1 LLNQRHRDV
10 RCSYPAYIKKNFSLK
25 AARLLWGIPIA
36 AVATHLLLAPV
47 ITSAAG
53 PTIRPGT
60 TTTYGVLAG
69 STITNTGPTTIS
81 GTAGGDVGLFPGTAY
96 TGSGSVTI
104 TGTNHINDSVASIA
118 QTDLVTAYNDLGVPY
133 PTILSSPD
141 LAGRTLLAGTFAAT
155 AGTLANSGKVILDAK
170 GDPNAVFVFQAAS
183 TVITSVGSTMTLANG
198 AQACNVYWRVGSSAT
213 IGVNSTFIGHVY
225 ALTSITAN
233 TGASI
238 TGQLLARNGAVTLD
252 NNTIRNN
259 ACITVTTTSAAARVT
274 TVAPRVTTVLPR
286 VTTVLPRATTVAPRV
301 TTVPPSATTVAPG
314 ATTTVPDELAI
325 LPRTGAYTETLIF
338 LAVVLVILGIVKIV
352 VDRRRY

>member
-1 LLNQRHRDV
+1 M
-10 RCSYPAYIKKNFSLK
+10 KKNFSLK

-69 STITNTGPTTIS
+69 SAITNTGPTTIS

-104 TGTNHINDSVASIA
+104 TGTNHINDSAASIA
-118 QTDLVTAYNDLGVPY
+118 QNDLVTAYDDLGVPA

-141 LAGRTLLAGTFAAT
+141 LAGRTLLAGTYAAT
-155 AGTLANSGKVILDAK
+155 AGTLANSGNVILDAQ
-170 GDPNAVFVFQAAS
+170 GDPTAVFVFQAAS
-183 TVITSVGSTMTLANG
+183 TAITSVGSTMTLANG

-252 NNTIRNN
+252 TNTITNN
-259 ACITVTTTSAAARVT
+259 LCTAAVTTSTAAG
-274 TVAPRVTTVLPR
+274 
-286 VTTVLPRATTVAPRV
+286 ATTLAPG
-301 TTVPPSATTVAPG
+301 ATTVAPG
-314 ATTTVPDELAI
+314 STTTVPDETGI

-352 VDRRRY
+352 VDRRRF

>member
-1 LLNQRHRDV
+1 M

-69 STITNTGPTTIS
+69 STITNTGATTIS

-96 TGSGSVTI
+96 TGSGSVT
-104 TGTNHINDSVASIA
+104 GTNHINDSAASIA
-118 QTDLVTAYNDLGVPY
+118 QNDLVTAYDDLGVPA

-141 LAGRTLLAGTFAAT
+141 LAGRTLLAGTYAAT
-155 AGTLANSGKVILDAK
+155 AGTLANSGNVILDAQ
-170 GDPNAVFVFQAAS
+170 GDPTAVFVFQAAS
-183 TVITSVGSTMTLANG
+183 TAITSVGSTMTLANG

-252 NNTIRNN
+252 TNTITNN
-259 ACITVTTTSAAARVT
+259 VCTAAATTSTAAG
-274 TVAPRVTTVLPR
+274 
-286 VTTVLPRATTVAPRV
+286 ATTLAPG
-301 TTVPPSATTVAPG
+301 ATTVAPG
-314 ATTTVPDELAI
+314 STTTATTSTAAGATTLAPGATTVAPGSTTTVPDESGI

>member
-1 LLNQRHRDV
+1 MLNHGHRSV
-10 RCSYPAYIKKNFSLK
+10 RCSYPAYMKKNFSLK
-25 AARLLWGIPIA
+25 ASRLLWGIPIA
-36 AVATHLLLAPV
+36 AVATHLMLAPV

-104 TGTNHINDSVASIA
+104 TGTNHINDSAASIA
-118 QTDLVTAYNDLGVPY
+118 QNDLVTAYDDLGVPA

-141 LAGRTLLAGTFAAT
+141 LAGRTLLAGTYAAT
-155 AGTLANSGKVILDAK
+155 AGTLANSGNVILDAQ
-170 GDPNAVFVFQAAS
+170 GDPTAVFVFQAAS
-183 TVITSVGSTMTLANG
+183 TAITSVGSTMTLANG

-252 NNTIRNN
+252 TNTITNN
-259 ACITVTTTSAAARVT
+259 VCTAAATTSTAAG
-274 TVAPRVTTVLPR
+274 
-286 VTTVLPRATTVAPRV
+286 ATTLAPG
-301 TTVPPSATTVAPG
+301 ATTVAPG
-314 ATTTVPDELAI
+314 LTTTVPDESGI

-352 VDRRRY
+352 VDRRRF

>member
-1 LLNQRHRDV
+1 M
-10 RCSYPAYIKKNFSLK
+10 KKNFSLK

-104 TGTNHINDSVASIA
+104 TGTSHITDSAASIA
-118 QTDLVTAYNDLGVPY
+118 QTDLVTAYNDLGVPS

-141 LAGRTLLAGTFAAT
+141 LAGRRLLAGTYAAT
-155 AGTLANSGKVILDAK
+155 AGTLATTGNVILDAQ
-170 GDPNAVFVFQAAS
+170 GDPTAVFVFQAAS
-183 TVITSVGSTMTLANG
+183 TAITSVGSTMALANG

-213 IGVNSTFIGHVY
+213 NGVNSTFIGHVY

-252 NNTIRNN
+252 TNTITNN
-259 ACITVTTTSAAARVT
+259 VCTAAATTSTAAG
-274 TVAPRVTTVLPR
+274 
-286 VTTVLPRATTVAPRV
+286 ATTLAPG
-301 TTVPPSATTVAPG
+301 ATTVAPG
-314 ATTTVPDELAI
+314 LTTTVPDETGI

-352 VDRRRY
+352 VDRRRF

>member
-1 LLNQRHRDV
+1 M
-10 RCSYPAYIKKNFSLK
+10 KKNFSLK

-69 STITNTGPTTIS
+69 SAITNTGPTTIS

-96 TGSGSVTI
+96 TGSGSVTSS
-104 TGTNHINDSVASIA
+104 GTNHINDSAASIA
-118 QTDLVTAYNDLGVPY
+118 QNDLVTAYDDLGVPA

-141 LAGRTLLAGTFAAT
+141 LAGRTLLAGTYAAT
-155 AGTLANSGKVILDAK
+155 AGTLANSGNVILDAQ
-170 GDPNAVFVFQAAS
+170 GDPTAVFVFQAAS
-183 TVITSVGSTMTLANG
+183 TAITSVGSTMTLANG

-252 NNTIRNN
+252 ANTITNN
-259 ACITVTTTSAAARVT
+259 VCTAAATTSTAAG
-274 TVAPRVTTVLPR
+274 
-286 VTTVLPRATTVAPRV
+286 ATTLAPG
-301 TTVPPSATTVAPG
+301 ATTVAPG
-314 ATTTVPDELAI
+314 ATTTVPDEI
-325 LPRTGAYTETLIF
+325 DVLPRTGAYTETLIF

-352 VDRRRY
+352 VDRRRF

>member
-1 LLNQRHRDV
+1 M
-10 RCSYPAYIKKNFSLK
+10 KKNFSLK

-60 TTTYGVLAG
+60 TTTYGILAG
-69 STITNTGPTTIS
+69 SAITNTGPTTIS

-96 TGSGSVTI
+96 TGSGSVTSS
-104 TGTNHINDSVASIA
+104 GTNHINDSAASIA
-118 QTDLVTAYNDLGVPY
+118 QNDLVTAYDDLGVPA

-141 LAGRTLLAGTFAAT
+141 LAGRTLLAGTYAAT
-155 AGTLANSGKVILDAK
+155 AGTLANSGNVILDAQ
-170 GDPNAVFVFQAAS
+170 GDPTAVFVFQAAS
-183 TVITSVGSTMTLANG
+183 TAITSVGSTMTLANG

-252 NNTIRNN
+252 TNTITNN
-259 ACITVTTTSAAARVT
+259 VCTAAATTSTAAG
-274 TVAPRVTTVLPR
+274 
-286 VTTVLPRATTVAPRV
+286 ATTLAPG
-301 TTVPPSATTVAPG
+301 ATTVAPG
-314 ATTTVPDELAI
+314 STTTVPDESGI

-352 VDRRRY
+352 VDRRRF

>member
-1 LLNQRHRDV
+1 M
-10 RCSYPAYIKKNFSLK
+10 KKNFSLK

-104 TGTNHINDSVASIA
+104 TGTSHITDSAASIA
-118 QTDLVTAYNDLGVPY
+118 QTDLVTAYNDLGVPS

-141 LAGRTLLAGTFAAT
+141 LAGRRLLAGTYAAT
-155 AGTLANSGKVILDAK
+155 AGTLANSGNVILDAQ
-170 GDPNAVFVFQAAS
+170 GDPTAVFVFQAAS
-183 TVITSVGSTMTLANG
+183 TAITSVGSTMTLANG

-259 ACITVTTTSAAARVT
+259 ACTAVVTTSTAAAG
-274 TVAPRVTTVLPR
+274 
-286 VTTVLPRATTVAPRV
+286 ATTVAPAR
-301 TTVPPSATTVAPG
+301 TTVAPGRTTVAPG
-314 ATTTVPDELAI
+314 ATTTTPDSGGA
-325 LPRTGAYTETLIF
+325 LPQTGAYTETLIF

-352 VDRRRY
+352 VDRRRF

>member
-1 LLNQRHRDV
+1 M
-10 RCSYPAYIKKNFSLK
+10 KKIFSLK
-25 AARLLWGIPIA
+25 ASRFFWGIPIA
-36 AVATHLLLAPV
+36 AVAAHLLLAPA

-53 PTIRPGT
+53 PIIRQGT

-69 STITNTGPTTIS
+69 STITNTGATTIS
-81 GTAGGDVGLFPGTAY
+81 GTAGGDVGLSPGTSF
-96 TGSGSVTI
+96 TGRSSVTI
-104 TGTNHINDSVASIA
+104 SGTVHIANSAASIA
-118 QTDLVTAYNDLGVPY
+118 KTDLVRAYNDLGVPS
-133 PTILSSPD
+133 PSILSSPD
-141 LAGRTLLAGTFAAT
+141 LAGRTLVAGTYAAT

-183 TVITSVGSTMTLANG
+183 TLITSVGSSMTLANG

-213 IGVNSTFIGHVY
+213 IGVNSTLIGHVY

-233 TGASI
+233 TGARI

-252 NNTIRNN
+252 TNTIRNN

-274 TVAPRVTTVLPR
+274 TVAPRVTTVPPR
-286 VTTVLPRATTVAPRV
+286 VTTVPPRLTTLPPRATTVAPRV
-301 TTVPPSATTVAPG
+301 TTVPPSATTVAPSP
-314 ATTTVPDELAI
+314 TETTVPGSGGS
-325 LPRTGAYTETLIF
+325 LPETGAYTETLIF